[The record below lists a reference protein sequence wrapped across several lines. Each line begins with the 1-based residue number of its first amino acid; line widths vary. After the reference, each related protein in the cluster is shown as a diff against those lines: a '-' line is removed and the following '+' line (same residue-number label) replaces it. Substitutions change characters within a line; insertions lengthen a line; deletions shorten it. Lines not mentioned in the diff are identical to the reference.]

1 MKTFRLIG
9 MALLA
14 VVMSINF
21 TSCSDDDEEPI
32 KNDDGV
38 ITNQKRL
45 MEIKK
50 TNAEG
55 SLEIYTFS
63 YDSKGRLTSVTDSWN
78 GKEYTTRFTW
88 GNNTIMGDGDSG
100 ESTYFLNNNNLVSS
114 FNTIIQRIN
123 NSNPENTY
131 NSSNQLIN
139 TSISRCTATYTW
151 NNDRITKCFVEDKFS
166 YNQYWEYTYSGKTC
180 KGYFPLYTYNL
191 FGDDYIFFAHPE
203 LIGMRTN
210 QLPEQILIK
219 GTDKGEYDD
228 DYYQETCKSE
238 YTYEDKF
245 EFDYTL
251 NKDGYL
257 ESCTI
262 IHTDVNIIKQSFADK
277 NGDGVITDN
286 ERNVTETDIDTTI
299 VNYSF
304 KWE

>member
-14 VVMSINF
+14 VVMCENF
-21 TSCSDDDEEPI
+21 TSCSDDEEKPT

-151 NNDRITKCFVEDKFS
+151 NNDRITKCF
-166 YNQYWEYTYSGKTC
+166 
-180 KGYFPLYTYNL
+180 
-191 FGDDYIFFAHPE
+191 GDDYIFFAHPE

>member
-1 MKTFRLIG
+1 M
-9 MALLA
+9 
-14 VVMSINF
+14 
-21 TSCSDDDEEPI
+21 
-32 KNDDGV
+32 
-38 ITNQKRL
+38 
-45 MEIKK
+45 
-50 TNAEG
+50 
-55 SLEIYTFS
+55 
-63 YDSKGRLTSVTDSWN
+63 
-78 GKEYTTRFTW
+78 
-88 GNNTIMGDGDSG
+88 
-100 ESTYFLNNNNLVSS
+100 
-114 FNTIIQRIN
+114 II
-123 NSNPENTY
+123 
-131 NSSNQLIN
+131 
-139 TSISRCTATYTW
+139 
-151 NNDRITKCFVEDKFS
+151 F
-166 YNQYWEYTYSGKTC
+166 
-180 KGYFPLYTYNL
+180 
-191 FGDDYIFFAHPE
+191 FFAHPE